1 MDIIP
6 AIDLKAGQCV
16 RLYQGDMD
24 QATVYADDPVSVA
37 RRWQAAG
44 AQRLHVVDLDGAV
57 SGAGVNTDV
66 IARICHALDI
76 PVQLGGGLRNLAAI
90 ERVFSLGV
98 QRAILG
104 TVAYRQP
111 EVVAEACER
120 FPGRITVGIDA
131 RDGRVAVQGWTQA
144 TELAATKLAEQ
155 CQTMGAGEIVYTDI
169 ARDGTGQGV
178 NIEATRTL
186 ARALEIPVIASGG
199 VASLRDV
206 ELLLAGEA
214 DGIRGLIIGRALYT
228 GAVDLAEAI
237 RLGQGLG
244 ESDKEES

>member
-16 RLYQGDMD
+16 RLYQGDMA
-24 QATVYADDPVSVA
+24 QATVYADDPVGVA

-66 IARICHALDI
+66 IARICRALDI

-111 EVVAEACER
+111 EVVVEACGR

-131 RDGRVAVQGWTQA
+131 RDGKVAVQGWTQA
-144 TELAATKLAEQ
+144 TELAATALAEQ
-155 CQTMGAGEIVYTDI
+155 CQTMGVGEIVYTDI
-169 ARDGTGQGV
+169 ARDGTERGV

-214 DGIRGLIIGRALYT
+214 DGIHGLIIGRALYT
-228 GAVDLAEAI
+228 GAVNLAEAI
-237 RLGQGLG
+237 RLGQGLR
-244 ESDKEES
+244 ESDKEEL